1 MKPGQ
6 VWEWIADMISRN
18 RLTGGSGSRPQANG
32 YTIDGVSYPLEGQ
45 PPTAQGG
52 NWGPPPRR
60 WR

>member
-6 VWEWIADMISRN
+6 VWRWIWE
-18 RLTGGSGSRPQANG
+18 LTQHAVGGSRSTPQAYG
-32 YTIDGVSYPLEGQ
+32 YTIDGVTYPLEGQ
-45 PPTAQGG
+45 PPKARGG